1 MYFCM
6 VNPLHTNSEQRMDK
20 YKHRV
25 NFRLEKRKG
34 KTGELPKEL
43 IINADITF
51 GCKRIWYYT
60 GYRIAESKW
69 DTNTQRVK
77 RNNFNDDGASAADI
91 NQRLVK
97 IESAVNAVFSQLE
110 LRGDEVTPT
119 TVREELK
126 HILNEEKN
134 TRLTVAEVYKLL
146 IDERAKELKETP
158 AVAQWT
164 QGTLTKHKTM
174 LHHIIEFRAN
184 MYFEDITDEML
195 AKFELYLIGKGLSNN
210 YTFKSM
216 KDIKTFLN
224 WATKRGFN
232 RNTAY
237 QSYNQRFHDETQSD
251 STMNHFALTD
261 EEQEAVMSFPTNRPA
276 IDRVRDMFVFS
287 CYTGQRFSEM
297 SSLRWSN
304 IDGDMLDIV
313 APKTNKRQRFALPL
327 EAQRILEKYPKLPG
341 EDDPYVFPRLSNQK
355 FNEHLK
361 EVGKLAGMTGDWI
374 MEKQVGREKIRTI
387 RPKYESLSSHC
398 ARRTFVTMCLRLGM
412 SLEDIRAVTGHS
424 TSNMMMKYVKF
435 DDKSKREKMNLLNAT
450 EHRSMQ
456 SVFDCNITDEERIK
470 LNIPDIDTYFEQY
483 EGDTASAIA
492 HLALLFHLRGDNERR
507 AEFMKR
513 LPTEKFNE
521 VMNRMFEL

>member
-1 MYFCM
+1 M
-6 VNPLHTNSEQRMDK
+6 VKINTYKFGIAMDK

-25 NFRLEKRKG
+25 NFRLEKRKD
-34 KTGELPKEL
+34 KTGDLP
-43 IINADITF
+43 INADITF
-51 GCKRIWYYT
+51 AGKRIWYYT

-69 DTNTQRVK
+69 DLQTQRVK
-77 RNNFNDDGASAADI
+77 RNSFNDDGDSATDI

-97 IESAVNAVFSQLE
+97 IESAVDAVFAQLE
-110 LRGDEVTPT
+110 LRGDEATPI

-126 HILNEEKN
+126 RILNEEKN
-134 TRLTVAEVYKLL
+134 TRLTVAEVYQLL
-146 IDERAKELKETP
+146 IDEREKELKETP
-158 AVAQWT
+158 FTAQWT
-164 QGTLTKHKTM
+164 KGTLTKHKTM
-174 LHHIIEFRAN
+174 RRHLLEFRAGL
-184 MYFEDITDEML
+184 YFEDITDDML
-195 AKFELYLIGKGLSNN
+195 AKFELFLIGKGLSNN

-216 KDIKTFLN
+216 MDIKTFLN
-224 WATKRGFN
+224 WATRKGYN

-237 QSYNQRFHDETQSD
+237 VGYKQRFRDETKSD

-261 EEQEAVMSFPTNRPA
+261 EELEAVMSFPTNRAA

-327 EAQRILEKYPKLPG
+327 EAQRILAKYPKAPD

-361 EVGKLAGMTGDWI
+361 EVGKLAGMNGDWI
-374 MEKQVGREKIRTI
+374 TEKQVGREKIRTI
-387 RPKYESLSSHC
+387 APKYESLSSHC
-398 ARRTFVTMCLRLGM
+398 ARRTFVTMCMRLGM
-412 SLEDIRAVTGHS
+412 SSEDIRAVTGHS

-435 DDKSKREKMNLLNAT
+435 DDKSKREKMNLLNAA

-456 SVFDCNITDEERIK
+456 SVFDCDITEEEREK
-470 LNIPDIDTYFEQY
+470 LGLPAKESYFEQY
-483 EGDTASAIA
+483 EGDTASAVA

-521 VMNRMFEL
+521 VMNRMFELK

>member
-1 MYFCM
+1 
-6 VNPLHTNSEQRMDK
+6 MDK

-25 NFRLEKRKG
+25 NFRLERRKD

-51 GCKRIWYYT
+51 GSKRIWYYT

-69 DTNTQRVK
+69 DIQTQRVK
-77 RNNFNDDGASAADI
+77 RNSFNEAGDSATDI

-110 LRGDEVTPT
+110 LRGDEVTPII
-119 TVREELK
+119 VREELK

-134 TRLTVAEVYKLL
+134 TRLTVVEVYQLL
-146 IDERAKELKETP
+146 ISEREKELKETP

-164 QGTLTKHKTM
+164 KGTLTKHKTM
-174 LHHIIEFRAN
+174 LRHIREFRPN
-184 MYFEDITDEML
+184 MYFEDITDDLL
-195 AKFELYLIGKGLSNN
+195 AKFELYLIGKGLSNS

-224 WATKRGFN
+224 WATKKGFN

-237 QSYNQRFHDETQSD
+237 QSYTQRFHDETKSD

-261 EEQEAVMSFPTNRPA
+261 EELEAVMSFPTNRAA

-327 EAQRILEKYPKLPG
+327 EAQRILAKYPKSPD
-341 EDDPYVFPRLSNQK
+341 EDDPFVFPRLSNQK

-361 EVGKLAGMTGDWI
+361 DVGKLAGMTSDWI
-374 MEKQVGREKIRTI
+374 TEKQVGREKIRTI
-387 RPKYESLSSHC
+387 APKYESLSSHC
-398 ARRTFVTMCLRLGM
+398 ARRTFVTMCMRLGM
-412 SLEDIRAVTGHS
+412 SSEDIRAVTGHS

-435 DDKSKREKMNLLNAT
+435 DDKSKREKMNLLNAA

-456 SVFDCNITDEERIK
+456 SVFDCDITEKEREK
-470 LNIPDIDTYFEQY
+470 LGLPAKEDYFQLY
-483 EGDTASAIA
+483 EGDTASAVA

-521 VMNRMFEL
+521 VMNRMFELR